1 MSSWWRAISCSSVS
15 ISVSSIGC
23 LRHRPSMRDMRARN
37 EISID
42 ALSALLTA
50 KRVAPAT
57 HERQGYRRLFY
68 MRFETVPTAVPS
80 RTLRNP
86 AFAGWRSL
94 CFCSVQSNRWNV
106 LLVRDLGPAVC
117 GAARMVARNHGITGM
132 MALAGGWICL
142 WSLNQNLGAFRIE
155 HLCK

>member
-57 HERQGYRRLFY
+57 HERQGYRRLSY

-94 CFCSVQSNRWNV
+94 CFCSIQSNRWNV
-106 LLVRDLGPAVC
+106 LLRAGSRPSCMRRRKNGGEKPWHHRHDGLGRRVDMPL
-117 GAARMVARNHGITGM
+117 VAKPEFGRVSHRT
-132 MALAGGWICL
+132 
-142 WSLNQNLGAFRIE
+142 SL
-155 HLCK
+155 